1 MLDNAVENARL
12 NAHSACPSAA
22 DRTGRRATFTNCLN
36 GHYSANFLFGNADS
50 RIAELPHMHNIL
62 RRSLAPLYILRLLRA
77 HTMPSIVLLVFTV
90 LLLYAVTSIIVRV

>member
-1 MLDNAVENARL
+1 MHALTRILRARVRRTAQADARL
-12 NAHSACPSAA
+12 
-22 DRTGRRATFTNCLN
+22 FTNCLN

-90 LLLYAVTSIIVRV
+90 FLLYAVTSIIVRV